1 MTALPSRK
9 PQAVIVLAV
18 RDDDFALGRE
28 QFATVDPAVVHGEK
42 ALRRRL
48 VFGKLSGAP
57 DIIS

>member
-1 MTALPSRK
+1 M
-9 PQAVIVLAV
+9 

-28 QFATVDPAVVHGEK
+28 QFATVDPVAVHGEK

-48 VFGKLSGAP
+48 VFGKLSGAS